1 MIVVVNR
8 QQYIHPLVDGAGVSH
23 HCCVVVVS
31 DVFGGGQS
39 LVRSDVHY
47 GWGDAATG
55 HDVGIVWAASRLV
68 FMRKIMRQSLLSLF
82 WEIVDGEWVRRTEG
96 PCFHSYCVAGRKSF
110 ARTCKT
116 IILIPGG
123 GMTQVDSTP
132 SKQLVPCDDRAS
144 SLAFDVDTAQ
154 VYQECL
160 VSRMHECRC
169 NSLVRLSLL

>member
-1 MIVVVNR
+1 MVGLSSSRAFFKGMIVVVNR

-68 FMRKIMRQSLLSLF
+68 FMRKIMRQSLS
-82 WEIVDGEWVRRTEG
+82 R
-96 PCFHSYCVAGRKSF
+96 
-110 ARTCKT
+110 
-116 IILIPGG
+116 
-123 GMTQVDSTP
+123 
-132 SKQLVPCDDRAS
+132 
-144 SLAFDVDTAQ
+144 FDVQ
-154 VYQECL
+154 G
-160 VSRMHECRC
+160 
-169 NSLVRLSLL
+169 RLA

>member
-1 MIVVVNR
+1 MVNR

-82 WEIVDGEWVRRTEG
+82 WEIVDGEWVRRTLLG
-96 PCFHSYCVAGRKSF
+96 SVGVPISLRQGVYLKDPA
-110 ARTCKT
+110 
-116 IILIPGG
+116 
-123 GMTQVDSTP
+123 STAIVSLEESP
-132 SKQLVPCDDRAS
+132 LPEHVRQS
-144 SLAFDVDTAQ
+144 S
-154 VYQECL
+154 
-160 VSRMHECRC
+160 
-169 NSLVRLSLL
+169 